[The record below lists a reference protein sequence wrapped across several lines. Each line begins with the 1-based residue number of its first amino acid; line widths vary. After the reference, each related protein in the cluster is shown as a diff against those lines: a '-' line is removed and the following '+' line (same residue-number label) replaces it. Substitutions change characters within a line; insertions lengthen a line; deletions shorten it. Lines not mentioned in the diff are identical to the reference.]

1 MMTEKN
7 KHKFIF
13 ALRNHNGTK
22 VTTKRFLL
30 LFAIATGITSGL
42 GVVAYI
48 FILSFSE
55 QN

>member
-7 KHKFIF
+7 KHKFTF

-22 VTTKRFLL
+22 VTAKRFLL
-30 LFAIATGITSGL
+30 LFAIATGITFGL

-55 QN
+55 